1 MDNNIKKKRRKKNS
15 NKTTRYGLT
24 LQLGSVDW
32 GKVEKIF
39 SNDRKNII
47 NLLDKKEKDI
57 THTSEILKLLAGG
70 AVIALSLAF
79 PVLPMAL
86 APLMIDSNK
95 FTRWK
100 LNHTVKRLK
109 RQNLVKIVYE
119 DGLPVVKI
127 TEQGRLRALRYKLED
142 MEVKKPKVWD
152 RKWRLVIFDIPEKH
166 KRMREIFRNHLK
178 IMGFYMLQ
186 KSVWVHPYP
195 CSQEI
200 EFLRKI
206 YNVGINVTYIVAEKI
221 ESSDNLKSYFRL

>member
-1 MDNNIKKKRRKKNS
+1 
-15 NKTTRYGLT
+15 
-24 LQLGSVDW
+24 
-32 GKVEKIF
+32 
-39 SNDRKNII
+39 
-47 NLLDKKEKDI
+47 
-57 THTSEILKLLAGG
+57 
-70 AVIALSLAF
+70 
-79 PVLPMAL
+79 MAL

-127 TEQGRLRALRYKLED
+127 TEQGRLRALRYKLEE

-200 EFLRKI
+200 EFLRQI

>member
-127 TEQGRLRALRYKLED
+127 TEQGRLRALRYKLEE

-152 RKWRLVIFDIPEKH
+152 RKWRFVIFDIPEKH
-166 KRMREIFRNHLK
+166 KRMSEIFRNHLK

-186 KSVWVHPYP
+186 KSVWVNPYP

-200 EFLRKI
+200 EFLRQI